1 MTWLHGILLGV
12 LVGAHVSTWGAYKD
26 APFEG
31 FHVTRF
37 VRSILLAMG
46 IGAVLS
52 GAFGFD
58 RTESMIVLLGVI
70 YGIERLLTEYWK
82 LFLRDHRADSFTIPM
97 RFGIF
102 GRPVDEHGT
111 RYAIGGVIVVL
122 TVLICVTVSL
132 VQNALPPQPQW
143 FLILFAGISG
153 WLTAVGGAWKDAP
166 IEGFSGWKF
175 MRSPIVATAWAIP
188 LSFLTDNWV
197 LMSLS
202 AGGFA
207 VASIETY
214 KAFLVR
220 NRPPGKFDG
229 KPVLH
234 QFPWLRDGLAGAH
247 ALLWGGLAV
256 SLAYGLLRP
265 PAPPSLDAV
274 AVAQATIAVL
284 AAIGS
289 GLVTSRALLSRPLA
303 LSY

>member
-1 MTWLHGILLGV
+1 MTWFHGVLLG
-12 LVGAHVSTWGAYKD
+12 LAVGTHVSTWGAYKD
-26 APFEG
+26 SPFEG
-31 FHVTRF
+31 FHWSRF
-37 VRSILLAMG
+37 LRTIALAVL
-46 IGAVLS
+46 IGALLS

-70 YGIERLLTEYWK
+70 YGAERLLTEFWK
-82 LFLRDHRADSFTIPM
+82 LFFRGHKAEAFTIPM

-102 GRPVDEHGT
+102 GRPVDAPAV
-111 RYAIGGVIVVL
+111 RYAIGMGIISL
-122 TVLICVTVSL
+122 CIAAIALVSWI
-132 VQNALPPQPQW
+132 QAALPAQPQW

-175 MRSPIVATAWAIP
+175 LRSPVVATAWAIP

-229 KPVLH
+229 KPVR
-234 QFPWLRDGLAGAH
+234 FRYEYRRDVLAGVH
-247 ALLWGGLAV
+247 ALLWGGLAIG
-256 SLAYGLLRP
+256 LTYGLIGPASP
-265 PAPPSLDAV
+265 PTFDA
-274 AVAQATIAVL
+274 AALAQASVAIL

-289 GLVTSRALLSRPLA
+289 VLVISRALVMRPVTVTA
-303 LSY
+303 